1 MGYNIT
7 PEEIEK
13 MKAFLKEHPVDPQ
26 YEGLLDGNI
35 PLVQVDAKIYTSILR
50 QLGELPE

>member
-26 YEGLLDGNI
+26 YEGLLMVI
-35 PLVQVDAKIYTSILR
+35 SRWIR
-50 QLGELPE
+50 